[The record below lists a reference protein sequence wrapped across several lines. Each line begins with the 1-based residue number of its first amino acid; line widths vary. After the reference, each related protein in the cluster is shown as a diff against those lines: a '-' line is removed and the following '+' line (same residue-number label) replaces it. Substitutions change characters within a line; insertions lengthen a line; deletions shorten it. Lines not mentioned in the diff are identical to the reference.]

1 MRVQGPN
8 LKGMTTMRAAT
19 IAALAGF
26 AGLVMTT
33 VGAHALP
40 AAPLSSAGER
50 DVTRVGLICPYGWH
64 LSFRVGRCVS
74 NGYYAPP
81 RRACPWGYHLS
92 RYSRRC
98 VPN

>member
-1 MRVQGPN
+1 
-8 LKGMTTMRAAT
+8 MRAAT